1 MSMSDS
7 MLSISAAAVSLERLY
22 TSNPKSILLQTTVF
36 LFLFFLL
43 TFNLLDILVLLFS
56 SFYDGKLCLFRK
68 SGKWN
73 KLPEVLRDF
82 FFPQLYYMS
91 K

>member
-43 TFNLLDILVLLFS
+43 TFNLLDILVLLF
-56 SFYDGKLCLFRK
+56 LLFMMENYAFLENLENGI
-68 SGKWN
+68 SY
-73 KLPEVLRDF
+73 LR
-82 FFPQLYYMS
+82 Y
-91 K
+91 